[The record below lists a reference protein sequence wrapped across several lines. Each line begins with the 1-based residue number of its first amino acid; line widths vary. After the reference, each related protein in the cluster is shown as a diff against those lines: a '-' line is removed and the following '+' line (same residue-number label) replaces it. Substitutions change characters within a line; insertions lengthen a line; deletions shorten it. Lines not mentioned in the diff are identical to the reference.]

1 MPTKYKKGISIVEI
15 EMNIQQNSQT
25 LNVQFDDLGG
35 NFLRKKFSMVVIL
48 QIYKFLPTR
57 PRKTVYTKLNA
68 INTTISQMLHLKI
81 ASKIFSPNFKAREE
95 NSRYSPDPLP
105 SMSISMF
112 WDILLFREEKRM
124 KQ

>member
-1 MPTKYKKGISIVEI
+1 
-15 EMNIQQNSQT
+15 MNIQQNSQT

-68 INTTISQMLHLKI
+68 INTTSLNIDTVYP
-81 ASKIFSPNFKAREE
+81 AFCFAN
-95 NSRYSPDPLP
+95 
-105 SMSISMF
+105 
-112 WDILLFREEKRM
+112 
-124 KQ
+124 